1 MEKLHAELDNVHKQ
15 LEATH
20 HTALTGA
27 EIASV
32 ALRRQGEYKES
43 RNFTLGWVQ
52 RYAYRAP
59 SHCLLPPTVLRS
71 AFCTV
76 LSLVTSR
83 YT

>member
-1 MEKLHAELDNVHKQ
+1 MEKLHAELDNAHKQ

-32 ALRRQGEYKES
+32 ALQRQGEYKES

-52 RYAYRAP
+52 RY
-59 SHCLLPPTVLRS
+59 T
-71 AFCTV
+71 
-76 LSLVTSR
+76 
-83 YT
+83 